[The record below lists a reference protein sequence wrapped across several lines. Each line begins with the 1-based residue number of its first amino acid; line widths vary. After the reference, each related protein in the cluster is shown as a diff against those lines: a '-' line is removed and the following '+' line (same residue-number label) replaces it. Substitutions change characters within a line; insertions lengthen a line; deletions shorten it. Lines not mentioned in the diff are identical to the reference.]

1 MRNTGNQ
8 DTRLHQVLRLSISQA
23 EVDFV
28 IPDLANDLPL
38 CIDPFLMFK
47 SRDAALREYHNRLL
61 SLFNQGIQLFRDG
74 KRADLARLIDF
85 PEVNEIGFGYSE
97 GQIRGSGLGEQING
111 LLADL
116 LTECEP
122 LQDRGLRHIEE
133 LQLISIGVGADRV
146 SDIAANILKQYLV
159 EYTQRQ
165 AKIWAIPLSSTMPVC
180 HSFDFDSWD
189 WVDGY
194 HDLPRNPLSG
204 APILLVPRRMVR
216 LLPWINYPDYL
227 SNDFRLFLGPRS
239 RSPRYPGMTS
249 EKKVAVSK
257 DEVVRVTRE
266 RLHLLDQYV
275 ARKEREASDATPA
288 LGADRKS
295 EQLETQRGEILLS
308 RLNELLPG
316 GAAAKDYQRLVYEI
330 LNYAFEPDL
339 TDGQMEVS
347 TYLGT
352 ERRDIIYTN
361 EAEASFW
368 AYVRSQYGSPL
379 VMFEAKNVADLEI
392 DHINQ
397 VAAYLGAR
405 LGMLGFIITRTKP
418 SENIIRKL
426 FAVFNDTPSMPRK
439 VIIVLCDEDLTTL
452 VRHRQEGKNPA
463 RVVQGLYREFR
474 TRVQ

>member
-1 MRNTGNQ
+1 MRNVGQQ
-8 DTRLHQVLRLSISQA
+8 DTRLHQVLRLPISQA

-28 IPDLANDLPL
+28 IPDLVADLPL

-47 SRDAALREYHNRLL
+47 SRDASLREYHNKLV
-61 SLFNQGIQLFRDG
+61 SLFNEGIRLFRDG
-74 KRADLARLIDF
+74 KITDLARLIDF

-97 GQIRGSGLGEQING
+97 GQIRGSGLGEQINS
-111 LLADL
+111 L
-116 LTECEP
+116 LTNLLIECEP
-122 LQDRGLRHIEE
+122 LQDRGLKHIEE

-146 SDIAANILKQYLV
+146 SDITANILKQYLI
-159 EYTQRQ
+159 EYTQGQ
-165 AKIWAIPLSSTMPVC
+165 AEIWGIPLSSTMPIRHV
-180 HSFDFDSWD
+180 FDFANWD

-204 APILLVPRRMVR
+204 GPLLLVPRRMVR
-216 LLPWINYPDYL
+216 LLPWINYPDYV

-239 RSPRYPGMTS
+239 RSPRYPGMTK
-249 EKKVAVSK
+249 EKKAAVAK
-257 DEVVRVTRE
+257 EEVVRVTRE

-275 ARKEREASDATPA
+275 TRKEREASEATPA
-288 LGADRKS
+288 LGSDRNS
-295 EQLETQRGEILLS
+295 EKLETQKGDALCS
-308 RLNELLPG
+308 RLSELAPG

-347 TYLGT
+347 TYLGS

-368 AYVRSQYGSPL
+368 AYVRTQYGSPL
-379 VMFEAKNVADLEI
+379 VMFEVKNTAELEI
-392 DHINQ
+392 DHVNQ

-405 LGMLGFIITRTKP
+405 LGMLGFIITRAKP
-418 SENIIRKL
+418 TENIVRKTY
-426 FAVFNDTPSMPRK
+426 AVFNDTPSMPRK
-439 VIIVLCDEDLTTL
+439 TIIILSDEDLTTL
-452 VRHRQEGKNPA
+452 IRKRQEGQNPA
-463 RVVQGLYREFR
+463 RVIQALYRAFR

>member
-74 KRADLARLIDF
+74 KRADLARLINF
-85 PEVNEIGFGYSE
+85 PEVNEIGFGYSD
-97 GQIRGSGLGEQING
+97 GQIRGSGLGEQINS

-165 AKIWAIPLSSTMPVC
+165 AAIWGIPLSSTMPVC

-204 APILLVPRRMVR
+204 GPILLVPRRMVR
-216 LLPWINYPDYL
+216 LLPWINYPDYV

-249 EKKVAVSK
+249 EKKMAVSK
-257 DEVVRVTRE
+257 DEVVPRDTVSGFISSTSMLLAKNVKPVMLLPLLAQIEHRRSR
-266 RLHLLDQYV
+266 RL
-275 ARKEREASDATPA
+275 RRGDA
-288 LGADRKS
+288 
-295 EQLETQRGEILLS
+295 LLS
-308 RLNELLPG
+308 QLHGLAPG
-316 GAAAKDYQRLVYEI
+316 GATSKDYQRLVYEM

-368 AYVRSQYGSPL
+368 AYVRTQYGSPL
-379 VMFEAKNVADLEI
+379 VMFEVKNVAELEI

-397 VAAYLGAR
+397 VAAYLGAAR
-405 LGMLGFIITRTKP
+405 DVGLHNH
-418 SENIIRKL
+418 S
-426 FAVFNDTPSMPRK
+426 
-439 VIIVLCDEDLTTL
+439 
-452 VRHRQEGKNPA
+452 RQA
-463 RVVQGLYREFR
+463 Q
-474 TRVQ
+474 